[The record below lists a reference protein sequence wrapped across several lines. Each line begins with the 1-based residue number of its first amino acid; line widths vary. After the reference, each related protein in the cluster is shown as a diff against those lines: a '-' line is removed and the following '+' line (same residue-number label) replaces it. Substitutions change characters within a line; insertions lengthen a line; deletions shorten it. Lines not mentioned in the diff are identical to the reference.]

1 MASIDEV
8 EAPMDTEAEPLIDV
22 EPVVAALRPVRNWI
36 IQCSAHLSHI
46 ETRAMWADVL
56 GHEMMRHYLQAIENF
71 SPPPRGDWGWLLR
84 KAEDISMHGVR
95 QLIKHYH
102 SSREEITSFIT
113 RALRVVRLFL
123 EEAFHRSVLED
134 SSGMRKR
141 ALCSLMVTMR
151 NFEAE
156 MILSNELGV
165 FCTFTEEAVLR
176 MARRIN
182 AEEDTS
188 IEICPSFEVAMQ
200 SEMRLEVVSLMR
212 LRPVP
217 RAISMTQAEVR
228 ALIGDNKGL
237 MEHEVVP
244 GSEGVSAFKGLFE
257 EA

>member
-8 EAPMDTEAEPLIDV
+8 EVPMDTEAEPLIDV
-22 EPVVAALRPVRNWI
+22 KPVVAALRPVRNWV
-36 IQCSAHLSHI
+36 IQCSQHLSHI

-56 GHEMMRHYLQAIENF
+56 GHEMMRHFMNLIEGF

-84 KAEDISMHGVR
+84 GAEDICMHGVR
-95 QLIKHYH
+95 QLIRCYH
-102 SSREEITSFIT
+102 SPHEEITSFIS
-113 RALRVVRLFL
+113 RALQVVRLFI
-123 EEAFHRSVLED
+123 EEAFHRSVLSD
-134 SSGMRKR
+134 SSGVRKR

-156 MILSNELGV
+156 MILSSELGV
-165 FCTFTEEAVLR
+165 FCTFTEAAVMR

-182 AEEDTS
+182 VEEDTS

-212 LRPVP
+212 VRPVP

-244 GSEGVSAFKGLFE
+244 GSEGVSAFDGLFE
-257 EA
+257 A